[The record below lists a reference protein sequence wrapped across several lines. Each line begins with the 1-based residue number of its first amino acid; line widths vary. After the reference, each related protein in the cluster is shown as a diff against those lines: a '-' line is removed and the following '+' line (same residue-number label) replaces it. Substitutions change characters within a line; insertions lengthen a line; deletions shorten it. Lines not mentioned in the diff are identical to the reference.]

1 MVQQAKVS
9 EEYLD
14 TICDWLE
21 EWVEKPTSMAIPQFL
36 SHRGIGWGFFKQ
48 FLDMSPKLQNTF
60 EVVVCELHSRWID
73 YAFSKKEL
81 SRHIHSILM
90 RYLRVYDPHAFDLE
104 LMAKKEVAES
114 SNLTLIKYES
124 ENYSS
129 SDLQGV
135 FKQKYE
141 DNANKRRSRKKAK

>member
-9 EEYLD
+9 AEYLD
-14 TICDWLE
+14 TICEWLE
-21 EWVEKPTSMAIPQFL
+21 EWVENPSSMAIPQFL

-81 SRHIHSILM
+81 SRHIQSIL
-90 RYLRVYDPHAFDLE
+90 LNA
-104 LMAKKEVAES
+104 MA
-114 SNLTLIKYES
+114 N
-124 ENYSS
+124 
-129 SDLQGV
+129 G
-135 FKQKYE
+135 
-141 DNANKRRSRKKAK
+141 